1 MCYNKITV
9 KEENGKHLP
18 KKFPVCAAHAGCTNV
33 TLRRFYKLT
42 IYYFYYLKGGIYMTT
57 SINKI
62 MKNRK
67 NKKGFSLI
75 ELIVVLVIMAI
86 LAAALVPTLVGYISQ
101 TRQSTAKNE
110 ASAVVSAAQT
120 ISSSAFADPENK
132 YYGEMNSVELTV
144 TFGANADAAYIG
156 EAKSLAEV
164 TGEIK
169 TITLDDNGKVTY
181 VSYECK
187 NKEKVEYNGST
198 YEIVDD
204 FTGSGGGSGEEAGS

>member
-62 MKNRK
+62 IKNRK

-86 LAAALVPTLVGYISQ
+86 LAAALVPTLVGYIRQ
-101 TRQSTAKNE
+101 TRQSNATNE
-110 ASAVVSAAQT
+110 AAACVSAAQT
-120 ISSSAFADPENK
+120 IASSAFADPLGVYHNNTS
-132 YYGEMNSVELTV
+132 GGSDV
-144 TFGANADAAYIG
+144 TISTSPYTFTTADDGVVKA
-156 EAKSLAEV
+156 LAEV
-164 TGEIK
+164 SGTPSAI
-169 TITLDDNGKVTY
+169 TITDGKVTALTY
-181 VSYECK
+181 QTANGITVAYTTNASGVGSYAVS
-187 NKEKVEYNGST
+187 
-198 YEIVDD
+198 
-204 FTGSGGGSGEEAGS
+204 